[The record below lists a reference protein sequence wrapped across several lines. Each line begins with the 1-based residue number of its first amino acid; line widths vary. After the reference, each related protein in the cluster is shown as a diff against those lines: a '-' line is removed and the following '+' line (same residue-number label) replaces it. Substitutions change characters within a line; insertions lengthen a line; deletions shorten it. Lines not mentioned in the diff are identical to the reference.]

1 MSDLKNIFLSKNN
14 IINNYQ
20 NIINI
25 NKLNNLDYN
34 QKTLLTNN
42 LVETMKNTFDKLVV
56 EFFLISSFFKSN
68 SKLSKFKLLIKLSIC
83 SSVISK

>member
-20 NIINI
+20 NIINT

-42 LVETMKNTFDKLVV
+42 LIESMKNTFDKL
-56 EFFLISSFFKSN
+56 ETNKTTI
-68 SKLSKFKLLIKLSIC
+68 
-83 SSVISK
+83 

>member
-14 IINNYQ
+14 IIHNYQ
-20 NIINI
+20 NIINK

-42 LVETMKNTFDKLVV
+42 LVETMKTTFDKLETNLSFVFLDIK
-56 EFFLISSFFKSN
+56 EFSQHYSLIEE
-68 SKLSKFKLLIKLSIC
+68 SKIP
-83 SSVISK
+83 